1 MQYYKIVPQMNIRD
15 TFIRLLRYLIV
26 LVCVFLVISFVNN
39 VSQSIQM
46 RNVLEEAQLSLE
58 EVKNTQETLKQ
69 DLAIVESD
77 FYSEKEARNKLGL
90 VKENEIVLVLPSE
103 DLLRKLSNRKQTKQD
118 YKFPDEN
125 WKKWLQLFM

>member
-1 MQYYKIVPQMNIRD
+1 MNMRD

-125 WKKWLQLFM
+125 WKKWLQLFI

>member
-1 MQYYKIVPQMNIRD
+1 MQYYKIVPQMNMRD